1 MASKWKKT
9 RKTFRHGNLAEA
21 LVEAAVARLE
31 ADGAEALSLRE
42 LARDAGVNHRAV
54 YRHFPDKLSLV
65 AKVAEEGWRR
75 MERRVRQQIAGKP
88 AGEQMLVA
96 AGIGF
101 FLFARDNPNLFG
113 LMAGPRVNLKGA
125 FPGLEA
131 AMTETMAMFCKPFI
145 ESGLK
150 PELALV
156 RTALFMSALQG
167 ITTQILHGRLYVSRA
182 KARDFVA
189 NTCKMLFKGLR

>member
-1 MASKWKKT
+1 MID
-9 RKTFRHGNLAEA
+9 
-21 LVEAAVARLE
+21 AAAARLE

-54 YRHFPDKLSLV
+54 YRHFPDKLSLL
-65 AKVAEEGWRR
+65 AQVAEEGWRR

-131 AMTETMAMFCKPFI
+131 AMAKTMAMFCKPFI
-145 ESGLK
+145 DSGLK

-167 ITTQILHGRLYVSRA
+167 ITAQILHGRLYVSRA